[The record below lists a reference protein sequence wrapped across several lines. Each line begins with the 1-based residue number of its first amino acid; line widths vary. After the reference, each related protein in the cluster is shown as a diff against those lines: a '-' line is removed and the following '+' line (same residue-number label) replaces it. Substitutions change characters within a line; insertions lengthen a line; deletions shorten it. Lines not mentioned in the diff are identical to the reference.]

1 MRRREFIALFGGAAA
16 AWPVAAHAQDAG
28 RTYRFGML
36 FPFPR
41 EARESVGIVDAL
53 MDELRRNG
61 FVEGQNLVVEYR
73 AWAAHLDLI
82 SDYAAELVKR
92 QLDVIAAGGTVAARA
107 AQKAT
112 NAMPILAITDDMI
125 GESVVRSMARPE
137 GNTTGVSILA
147 TELDGKRQ
155 EILIEV
161 VPGARRIAALAD
173 TNATPPARLEA
184 LQQEAKA
191 RNIELSIH
199 RVDKGDAISAALEL
213 AKAAG
218 AAGLNVLASPMLH
231 ANYQIILQRVAAL
244 RLPAMFQWPEFAEE
258 GGFVAYGPRFTQL
271 IRDLYARQLV
281 QVFRGVKVADIPVE
295 QPSKFELAI
304 NLKTANA
311 LGVTV
316 PPAMVARADKVIE

>member
-1 MRRREFIALFGGAAA
+1 MRRRDFIAALGTAA
-16 AWPVAAHAQDAG
+16 AWPHGTRAQDAG
-28 RTYRFGML
+28 RTYRLGMM

-41 EARESVGIVDAL
+41 EALESVGIVDAL

-61 FVEGQNLVVEYR
+61 FVEGKNLVVEYR

-92 QLDVIAAGGTVAARA
+92 PLDVLAAGGTPAARA
-107 AQKAT
+107 VQKAT
-112 NAMPILAITDDMI
+112 NALPILAITDDMI
-125 GESVVRSMARPE
+125 REGVVGSMARPD

-147 TELDGKRQ
+147 IELDGKRQ
-155 EILIEV
+155 EILIEA

-173 TNATPPARLEA
+173 TNATPLARLEA

-191 RNIELSIH
+191 RSIELAIR
-199 RVDKGDAISAALEL
+199 RVDNGNEIPAALES

-218 AAGLNVLASPMLH
+218 ATGLNVLASPMLH

-244 RLPAMFQWPEFAEE
+244 RLPAIFQWPELAEE

-316 PPAMVARADKVIE
+316 PPAMVARADRVIE

>member
-1 MRRREFIALFGGAAA
+1 
-16 AWPVAAHAQDAG
+16 
-28 RTYRFGML
+28 
-36 FPFPR
+36 
-41 EARESVGIVDAL
+41 
-53 MDELRRNG
+53 
-61 FVEGQNLVVEYR
+61 
-73 AWAAHLDLI
+73 
-82 SDYAAELVKR
+82 
-92 QLDVIAAGGTVAARA
+92 
-107 AQKAT
+107 
-112 NAMPILAITDDMI
+112 MPILAITDDMI
-125 GESVVRSMARPE
+125 GEGVVRSMARPE
-137 GNTTGVSILA
+137 GTTTGVSILA

-191 RNIELSIH
+191 RNIELSIQ
-199 RVDKGDAISAALEL
+199 RVDNGNEIPAALES

-258 GGFVAYGPRFTQL
+258 GGFVAYGPRVTQL

-281 QVFRGVKVADIPVE
+281 QMFRGVKVADIPVE

>member
-1 MRRREFIALFGGAAA
+1 MRRRDFIAALGTAA
-16 AWPVAAHAQDAG
+16 AWPPTARAQDSG
-28 RTYRFGML
+28 RTYRLGMM

-61 FVEGQNLVVEYR
+61 FVEGKNLVVEYR
-73 AWAAHLDLI
+73 AWAAHIDLI
-82 SDYAAELVKR
+82 SDYAAELAKR
-92 QLDVIAAGGTVAARA
+92 PLDVLAAGGTPAARA

-125 GESVVRSMARPE
+125 GEGVVRSMARPD

-155 EILIEV
+155 EVLIEV
-161 VPGARRIAALAD
+161 VPGARWIAALAD
-173 TNATPPARLEA
+173 TNATPPGRLEA

-191 RNIELSIH
+191 RSIELAIQ
-199 RVDKGDAISAALEL
+199 RVDKGNEIPAALDS

-218 AAGLNVLASPMLH
+218 AAALNVLASPMLD
-231 ANYQIILQRVAAL
+231 ANHQIILQRVAEL
-244 RLPAMFQWPEFAEE
+244 RLPAIFQWPELAEE
-258 GGFVAYGPRFTQL
+258 GGFVAYGPRFTQV

-281 QVFRGVKVADIPVE
+281 QVFRGVKVSDIPVE

-304 NLKTANA
+304 NVKTANA

-316 PPAMVARADKVIE
+316 PPAMLARADKVIE

>member
-1 MRRREFIALFGGAAA
+1 MRRRDFIAALGTAA
-16 AWPVAAHAQDAG
+16 AWPHGTRAQDAG
-28 RTYRFGML
+28 RTYRLGMM

-41 EARESVGIVDAL
+41 EALESVGIVDAL

-61 FVEGQNLVVEYR
+61 FVEGKNLVVEYR

-92 QLDVIAAGGTVAARA
+92 PLDVLAAGGTPAARA
-107 AQKAT
+107 VQKAT
-112 NAMPILAITDDMI
+112 NALPILAITDDMI
-125 GESVVRSMARPE
+125 REGVVGSMARPD

-147 TELDGKRQ
+147 IELDGKRQ
-155 EILIEV
+155 EILIEA

-173 TNATPPARLEA
+173 TNATPLARLEA

-191 RNIELSIH
+191 RSIELAIR
-199 RVDKGDAISAALEL
+199 RVDNGNEIPAALES
-213 AKAAG
+213 AEAAG
-218 AAGLNVLASPMLH
+218 ATGLNVLASPMLH

-244 RLPAMFQWPEFAEE
+244 RLPAIFQWPELAEE